1 MPEVKTRREMYA
13 EQTRTALVEEATR
26 QFADVGFAGTSL
38 DKIAQATQV
47 TRGAVYHHFT
57 SKKALFEAVVE
68 EQEKRVVDEVAAVL
82 GAQDDLWAGA
92 MSAIDAYLDLCMDPV
107 YSAIV
112 WREGL
117 LALGLDGVEECA
129 QKYSYG
135 LVEGAARAMV
145 DAGYF
150 DDRAFDTTTRLV
162 FHLIGCAAQTIAEAG
177 PADGQRVRDE
187 CADVVKRMFAGLR
200 TDE

>member
-1 MPEVKTRREMYA
+1 MPPVKTRREMYA
-13 EQTRTALVEEATR
+13 EQTRTALIEEATR

-38 DKIAQATQV
+38 DKIAQAAQL

-57 SKKALFEAVVE
+57 SKKALFQSVVE
-68 EQEKRVVDEVAAVL
+68 EQEKRVVNEVSAVL

-92 MSAIDAYLDLCMDPV
+92 MSAIDAYLNLCMDPV

-117 LALGLDGVEECA
+117 LALGLDGLEECA
-129 QKYSYG
+129 KKYSYG
-135 LVEGAARAMV
+135 LVEGAARALV
-145 DAGYF
+145 AAGYF
-150 DDRAFDTTTRLV
+150 DGNAFDTTTRLV

-177 PADGQRVRDE
+177 HADAQRVRDE

>member
-1 MPEVKTRREMYA
+1 MPTVKTRREMYA
-13 EQTRTALVEEATR
+13 EQTRTALIEEATR
-26 QFADVGFAGTSL
+26 QFADVGYSGTSL

-68 EQEKRVVDEVAAVL
+68 DQDKRVIDEVSAVL
-82 GAQDDLWAGA
+82 GATDDLWEGA
-92 MSAIDAYLDLCMDPV
+92 MAAIDAYLNLCMDKV

-117 LALGLDGVEECA
+117 QALGLDGLEECS
-129 QKYSYG
+129 QKYSFG

-145 DAGYF
+145 QAGYF
-150 DDRAFDTTTRLV
+150 ADRAFDTTTRLV
-162 FHLIGCAAQTIAEAG
+162 FHLIGCAAQTIAEASE
-177 PADGQRVRDE
+177 ADAQRVRDE

-200 TDE
+200 VD